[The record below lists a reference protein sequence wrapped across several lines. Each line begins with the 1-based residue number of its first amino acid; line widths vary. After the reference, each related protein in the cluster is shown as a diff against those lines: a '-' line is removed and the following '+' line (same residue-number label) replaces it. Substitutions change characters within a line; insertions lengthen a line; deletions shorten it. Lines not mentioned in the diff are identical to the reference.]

1 MRLNWAA
8 ICTSLFFVSYKVNSA
23 DHCSKMAGSGSQAL
37 TPQPRFAS
45 LHKRESSEFLGG
57 PLPYGEP

>member
-8 ICTSLFFVSYKVNSA
+8 ICTSLFFVSYRVSSA
-23 DHCSKMAGSGSQAL
+23 DHCSKMADSGSQAL

-45 LHKRESSEFLGG
+45 LHKRESSEFL
-57 PLPYGEP
+57 